1 MLTQII
7 IKHVD
12 VRTLKDSVIWQQ
24 AMDLFL
30 ADGDMWVTTIAEV
43 EVEDEE

>member
-30 ADGDMWVTTIAEV
+30 AHGDLSVTTIAEV
-43 EVEDEE
+43 EDENEE